1 MRPRRIYRTPTTVDL
16 EITDICNEKCVY
28 CFNFDRDLSMGSLKL
43 DKEKIDHLVRQF
55 VNFEVFHVISSGGEA
70 FANFEML
77 LYLNKKLK
85 ENNISTSVNSNL
97 SIKAQRK
104 ERLKRLF
111 DSGCDHILTSLPS
124 YLPDVTNK
132 LVNSKNAFDRIT
144 SGIKDAVEIGF
155 RISANMVVHNSN
167 KNQVYLTA
175 KLASELGCQR
185 IFATRIVGP
194 DYETEVDYENTSDEN
209 PNILSKKSAL
219 DCLDQLIKARD
230 ECGIDVSTIVSYPLC
245 LLGDLQKYADF
256 VGRGCPTQRGHR
268 LNILPNGD
276 IRSCVHLSSERLGN
290 VFRDNIDLSEQYKK
304 LRKWHDGSLAF
315 NECKKCDYK
324 YVCNSGCRVDAKAY
338 SGKLNG
344 KDPLMVGPII
354 NGKIHG
360 RSLRKFVPFKITY
373 DKKTREIV
381 QNSEFIVSK
390 EARFRYEESF
400 YLCSIKY
407 GNIIEIDY
415 DIAKFLIEKQ
425 RTNQSFNLKEFG
437 LKNIQ
442 IMIDYFCKDLIRSVD
457 NNLNDKRNKN
467 LLKKGLG
474 IDPNN
479 LPDYDKFIFN

>member
-1 MRPRRIYRTPTTVDL
+1 MRPRRIYKTPTTVDL

-43 DKEKIDHLVRQF
+43 DVEKIDHLVRQF

-85 ENNISTSVNSNL
+85 ENNISTSINSNL
-97 SIKAQRK
+97 SIKAKRI

-124 YLPDVTNK
+124 HVPEITNK
-132 LVNSKNAFDRIT
+132 LVNSKNAFERIT
-144 SGIKDAVEIGF
+144 TGIEDAVKVGF
-155 RISANMVVHNSN
+155 RVSANMVVHNSN
-167 KNQVYLTA
+167 KNQVYDTA
-175 KLASELGCQR
+175 KLASKLGCQR

-194 DYETEVDYENTSDEN
+194 DYETEVDYQNTDDEN
-209 PNILSKKSAL
+209 PNILSKQSAL
-219 DCLDQLIKARD
+219 DCLDQLLKARD
-230 ECGIDVSTIVSYPLC
+230 ELGIDVSTIVSYPLC
-245 LLGDLQKYADF
+245 LLGDLEKYADF

-276 IRSCVHLSSERLGN
+276 IRSCVHLSSEKLGN
-290 VFRDNIDLSEQYKK
+290 VFNDDIDLSEQYKK
-304 LRKWHDGSLAF
+304 LRNWHDGSLAY
-315 NECKKCDYK
+315 NECKKCDYR

-344 KDPLMVGPII
+344 RDPLMVGPII

-360 RSLRKFVPFKITY
+360 KSFRKFVPFKISY
-373 DKKTREIV
+373 EKKIREIIE
-381 QNSEFIVSK
+381 QSSFKVSD
-390 EARFRYEESF
+390 EARFRYEDDF

-407 GNIIEIDY
+407 GNIIEVEY
-415 DIAKFLIEKQ
+415 EIAKFLIKMQ
-425 RTNQSFNLKEFG
+425 KSNQSFTLKEIG
-437 LKNIQ
+437 KKNKG
-442 IMIDYFCKDLIRSVD
+442 IMIDYFCKDLIRSTEEKFNRV
-457 NNLNDKRNKN
+457 RNKN

-479 LPDYDKFIFN
+479 LPKYDEVVFN